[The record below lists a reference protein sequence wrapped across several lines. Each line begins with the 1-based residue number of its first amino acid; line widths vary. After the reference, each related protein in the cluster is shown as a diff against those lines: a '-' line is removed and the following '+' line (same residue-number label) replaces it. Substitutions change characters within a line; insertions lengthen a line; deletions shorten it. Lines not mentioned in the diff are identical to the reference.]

1 MVDLHCH
8 ILPGVDDGAEDLA
21 QALEMARMA
30 ADSGLRTIVATP
42 HCNLPWGAE
51 ENDAT
56 VWMRSL
62 TDLRKAVAE
71 AEIPLEILPGA
82 EVFCTPALPELLER
96 KKLQTLAGS
105 RYLLMEFY
113 FDESPEFME
122 NCFEI
127 AGHRGYVPVVAH
139 PERYEASWRDP
150 ELVPRWFRGGC
161 VIQLNKGSILGRLGS
176 RAETVSK
183 FLLERGFA
191 HVVASD
197 AHGTNARTP
206 HMTAVLRHLEDTYAP
221 GYARILLS
229 RNPERIAQDKWVI
242 RP

>member
-8 ILPGVDDGAEDLA
+8 ILPGVDDGAVDLA

-42 HCNLPWGAE
+42 HCNLPWGTARNYAGTLSQPME
-51 ENDAT
+51 I
-56 VWMRSL
+56 
-62 TDLRKAVAE
+62 LRKAVAE

-82 EVFCTPALPELLER
+82 EVFCTPDLPDLLEGR
-96 KKLQTLAGS
+96 KLQTLAGS

-122 NCFEI
+122 SCFETV
-127 AGHRGYVPVVAH
+127 GRRGYVPVVAH

-150 ELVPRWFRGGC
+150 ELVPRWFRSGC

-197 AHGTNARTP
+197 AHGPNARTP
-206 HMTAVLRHLEDTYAP
+206 HMTAVLRHLEDNYAP

-229 RNPERIAQDKWVI
+229 RNPERITQDKWVI

>member
-8 ILPGVDDGAEDLA
+8 ILPGVDDGAVDLA

-42 HCNLPWGAE
+42 HCNLPWGTARNYAGTLSQPME
-51 ENDAT
+51 I
-56 VWMRSL
+56 
-62 TDLRKAVAE
+62 LRKAVAE

-82 EVFCTPALPELLER
+82 EVFCTPDLPDLLEGR
-96 KKLQTLAGS
+96 KLQTLAGS

-122 NCFEI
+122 SCFETV
-127 AGHRGYVPVVAH
+127 GRRGYVPVVAH

-150 ELVPRWFRGGC
+150 ELVPRWFRSGC

-197 AHGTNARTP
+197 AHSPATRTP
-206 HMTAVLRHLEDTYAP
+206 HMTAVLRHLEDNYAP

-229 RNPERIAQDKWVI
+229 RNPERIVKDKWVI